1 MSGFVQLPCAHCG
14 KVGKKRV
21 GDFNRAQAN
30 GKPLFCGKV
39 CFGLSRRKHK
49 PDDQK
54 RAEKAEY
61 DRQYQAKNREMLKAK
76 KAAAYAANP
85 NRERERAYRK
95 ANMARHVEYCRRP
108 EYKQYKR
115 EYDQIY
121 RAKQDY
127 GEFWE
132 ASIIAIQIDAE
143 VKERASRYEIYMERG
158 TINKTQQRKREYGK
172 AVGC

>member
-1 MSGFVQLPCAHCG
+1 MQFDCAFCGTTVDKPSGCV
-14 KVGKKRV
+14 
-21 GDFNRAQAN
+21 NRARKLGN
-30 GKPLFCGKV
+30 PLYCSRT
-39 CFGLSRRKHK
+39 CFGLGRRKHK
-49 PDDQK
+49 TSAQK
-54 RAEKAEY
+54 VAEKAEY
-61 DRQYQAKNREMLKAK
+61 DRQYRAKNREMLKAK

-95 ANMARHVEYCRRP
+95 ANMARHIEYCRRP
-108 EYKQYKR
+108 EYRQYKR

-143 VKERASRYEIYMERG
+143 VKERATRYEIYMERG
-158 TINKTQQRKREYGK
+158 TINKTMQRKREYGK